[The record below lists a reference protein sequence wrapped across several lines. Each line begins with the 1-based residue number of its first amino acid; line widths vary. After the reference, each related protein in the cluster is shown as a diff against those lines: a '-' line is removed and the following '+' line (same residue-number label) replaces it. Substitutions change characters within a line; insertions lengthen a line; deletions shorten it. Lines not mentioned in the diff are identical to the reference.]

1 MYIDLNASC
10 IEMEDCLQIE
20 EARNGFLQKR
30 KKCGLLKAAKLARL
44 GRCHTMRQRAA
55 TEPRAAPH
63 LVVSHMN
70 L

>member
-30 KKCGLLKAAKLARL
+30 KKCGLLKAVKLARL
-44 GRCHTMRQRAA
+44 GRCHTSA
-55 TEPRAAPH
+55 TQ
-63 LVVSHMN
+63 
-70 L
+70 